1 MATLLDNLEWEM
13 ADYIQWVNRAVKA
26 GGGSADE
33 KVYLKDRLAK
43 LEGLEIRFG
52 NSKSDEDRRT
62 MVVVRSMQRKLEKQ
76 IYPAFIPRLLY
87 RTFKALIVRNQ
98 IARAVKS
105 SSENLQVVN
114 TQLNR
119 LGFDGAKAEVE
130 RNMKVGNRDFSVPIS
145 HFVSE
150 TERVEYK
157 LHYTRTDGNGYDLA
171 RFEAIYIAGNN
182 QPIVSSFKG
191 GDIDAKQ
198 AFNLLAG
205 RSVEMPDRSWM
216 QLDFNDRDAEGN
228 FKTKVFPASLGYDIN
243 LAIEKLKNSTGIDLA
258 HIQGLV
264 QALKNGDI
272 VRVQHEETKQVIE
285 VAANPMKKELT
296 VYADGVKQ
304 INQQQPQRSVSQKG
318 PEQTMEKE
326 VVTKGKSRGVRS

>member
-26 GGGSADE
+26 GGGSPDE
-33 KVYLKDRLAK
+33 SVYLKDRLAK

-87 RTFKALIVRNQ
+87 RTFKVLIVRNQ

-119 LGFDGAKAEVE
+119 LGFEGAKAEVD

-145 HFVSE
+145 HHVNE
-150 TERVEYK
+150 RERVDYT
-157 LHYTRTDGNGYDLA
+157 LHYNRTGGNNYDLA
-171 RFEAIYIAGNN
+171 GFEAKYIAGDN
-182 QPIVSSFKG
+182 QPVVSSFKAG
-191 GDIDAKQ
+191 NIDAKH

-205 RSVEMPDRSWM
+205 RSIERQDGSWM
-216 QLDFNDRDAEGN
+216 QLDFNDKDAEGS
-228 FKTKVFPASLGYDIN
+228 FKTKIFPASLGYDIN
-243 LAIEKLKNSTGIDLA
+243 LAIEKLKNSTGIDLG
-258 HIQGLV
+258 HIQSIV
-264 QALKNGDI
+264 QSLKNGDI

-285 VAANPMKKELT
+285 VSANPMKKELN

-304 INQQQPQRSVSQKG
+304 INQQPPQRSVSQKG
-318 PEQTMEKE
+318 PEQTIEKE
-326 VVTKGKSRGVRS
+326 AVTKGKSRGVRS